1 MRFYQS
7 NMVHNIQI
15 KNNFSDFST
24 KRYIISANVDGIYK
38 EYKLSINESREVLKM
53 TSREFENYANDLFK
67 SDDKDIEIYESTEEK
82 IAFNLSD
89 DDIDFINKLNSDTY
103 DKIKDTFN
111 DDVDYEV
118 YENVDIKKKIEKNN
132 SLLEDID
139 DLKIEDLC
147 ETLIDKLKDAEKYKK
162 LKRKDDFET
171 ALTEAEA
178 IEQVINE
185 EIKDLKVW
193 NVTITK
199 NKRQMIVKIR
209 ATSEQEAIRKMR
221 RMWHNATLVNV
232 RLDQKMKKTKE
243 DDK

>member
-1 MRFYQS
+1 
-7 NMVHNIQI
+7 MVHNIQI
-15 KNNFSDFST
+15 KNDFSDFST
-24 KRYIISANVDGIYK
+24 KRYIISANVGGIYK

-82 IAFNLSD
+82 IVFNLSD
-89 DDIDFINKLNSDTY
+89 DDVDFINKLNSDTY

-111 DDVDYEV
+111 DGVDYEV
-118 YENVDIKKKIEKNN
+118 YENVDIKKKIEKYN

-139 DLKIEDLC
+139 DLKVEDLF

-221 RMWHNATLVNV
+221 RQWHNATLVNV

>member
-1 MRFYQS
+1 
-7 NMVHNIQI
+7 MVHNIQI